1 MISYGSRGVSETV
14 MFISGCLIMAFSFI
28 CYFMLTIYL
37 LLQKDMSEIN
47 KLKTQLC
54 HKFEMKDLRV
64 AKKIFDMEI
73 LRDHKLEDY
82 I

>member
-1 MISYGSRGVSETV
+1 
-14 MFISGCLIMAFSFI
+14 
-28 CYFMLTIYL
+28 MLDNGIFVYL
-37 LLQKDMSEIN
+37 LLYVDNILIASKDMFEIN